1 MLEAIQ
7 LKELL
12 AAAEGELLQHRALG
26 EEARL
31 RGKKRRV
38 VAQRSAQR
46 RAVGGAARPKACATC
61 ICANDSPDI
70 HSSDPGSAKR
80 LSMSATCAGGP
91 PKAMKPSLENSLI
104 TRFRDI
110 SVSDEAARSAC

>member
-31 RGKKRRV
+31 RSRGVWV
-38 VAQRSAQR
+38 VQVIQ
-46 RAVGGAARPKACATC
+46 
-61 ICANDSPDI
+61 SPRMKI
-70 HSSDPGSAKR
+70 LNA
-80 LSMSATCAGGP
+80 LS
-91 PKAMKPSLENSLI
+91 
-104 TRFRDI
+104 
-110 SVSDEAARSAC
+110 